1 MDQISRCCMTK
12 NVDQMNKLIGSGE
25 KCLVPTGECFWK
37 DPMDIKKCKVKTTSY
52 TKKEPTV
59 SIKDYNHYMRQK

>member
-1 MDQISRCCMTK
+1 
-12 NVDQMNKLIGSGE
+12 MNKLIGSGE
-25 KCLVPTGECFWK
+25 KCHVPTGECFWK

-59 SIKDYNHYMRQK
+59 SIKDYNHYMQQK